1 MDTWG
6 RTIWI
11 ADAHHGDDQPF
22 IVPADEKWT
31 AFWNLNLK
39 FALAAIELD
48 EQTRFSANSASLNG
62 SESGEQEEPKRET
75 DNTTNNS
82 RACCGRLLFD
92 AE

>member
-1 MDTWG
+1 M
-6 RTIWI
+6 
-11 ADAHHGDDQPF
+11 
-22 IVPADEKWT
+22 
-31 AFWNLNLK
+31 NLQ

-48 EQTRFSANSASLNG
+48 EQTRFSGNSGLLNR

-82 RACCGRLLFD
+82 RTDFDRLLFD